1 MNQNEQQ
8 QQRELLNLQIKLSR
22 LKIEAEY
29 LKQQKLRNSAKNKAI
44 DWFGM
49 AKLATLAVSK
59 RMNKN
64 IPEKR
69 QWEALG
75 AWVLWQYLQSK
86 NNKNNDDNK

>member
-1 MNQNEQQ
+1 MNQNKQ
-8 QQRELLNLQIKLSR
+8 QQRELLNLQIQLSR

-29 LKQQKLRNSAKNKAI
+29 LKQQKLRHSQKNKTI
-44 DWFGM
+44 NWFRF
-49 AKLATLAVSK
+49 AKFATLAVSK

-69 QWEALG
+69 QWEVLG

-86 NNKNNDDNK
+86 NNKNNDDHK